1 MYVRLIYF
9 KINYF
14 AGLNFTNE
22 TLTTLSINEKKKIS
36 VCCSDHYLKIFL
48 TFLKIAKPHCFLV
61 SCQVHAVCSPDY
73 PKYHL
78 RVPELVGES
87 LGWGS

>member
-22 TLTTLSINEKKKIS
+22 TLTTLSINEEKKYK
-36 VCCSDHYLKIFL
+36 CLL
-48 TFLKIAKPHCFLV
+48 
-61 SCQVHAVCSPDY
+61 
-73 PKYHL
+73 
-78 RVPELVGES
+78 
-87 LGWGS
+87 